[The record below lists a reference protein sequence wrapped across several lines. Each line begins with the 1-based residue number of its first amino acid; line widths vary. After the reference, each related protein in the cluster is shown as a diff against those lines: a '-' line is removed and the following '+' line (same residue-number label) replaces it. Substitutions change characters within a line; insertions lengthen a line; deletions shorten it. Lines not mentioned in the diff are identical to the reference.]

1 LACLLHFSLPRPLIG
16 SRERM
21 LSKSAQNLN
30 VFLISRSG
38 MPLLYGAGPDILC
51 DNKTTIH
58 LAGYKPAKKQF
69 LCTTGYF

>member
-1 LACLLHFSLPRPLIG
+1 
-16 SRERM
+16 M